1 MDAAP
6 RQNRQKAEKAK
17 KSGGGLGWVPSLL
30 SLLTGLLVSLI
41 SLFVYLRTLAPTV
54 LHYAPKAFPDS
65 VLLQVKAYVLSIP
78 NPTGYPTYILLAHLF
93 TYLPLGDPAFRVNL
107 ASAVFA
113 ALAVFTLFMACRKL
127 VGWTLPAAAAALLFG
142 LSQAFWS
149 QAIITEVYTLN
160 ALTIALVL
168 LALFTWRERRG
179 GTGGADGSGGA
190 NGDRYLL
197 LTAFLLGLAVTNHM
211 TSALLIPAAFLFVW
225 IVDRSRLKDLPL
237 VLKGAG
243 LFLLALTPYIYLPV
257 RARMDPPLNETD
269 PSTPG
274 SFLSLVT
281 GANFDSRMLAFGP
294 LELPGRLSM
303 YLELLLQQFS
313 PVFLVVAAVG
323 VGYLAAADRAAL
335 ALLGFL
341 YAGWLFYALEYRI
354 ADIYPYF
361 IPTYLVISLLVCAGA
376 FALMDLGAWL
386 VGRYSARGERPAFYA
401 VAGLLVAAS
410 FLGVRG
416 TYAAVDLSGDY
427 RGQETIESVE
437 EAVLPDSTVLH
448 SGSSLWYLREVEQT
462 RPSLSLVDPFEA
474 GEWESA
480 TGLWAERANYYLD
493 KGPVYVLFPPGTVQ
507 KNVSYFE
514 EAGLSLFLADE
525 KQNLY
530 RVERQEGYE
539 EMPLT
544 SP

>member
-1 MDAAP
+1 VTAASS
-6 RQNRQKAEKAK
+6 KKAK
-17 KSGGGLGWVPSLL
+17 KVKKSRGAQWWL
-30 SLLTGLLVSLI
+30 SLLAGLLVSLI
-41 SLFVYLRTLAPTV
+41 AFFVYLRTLAPTV

-93 TYLPLGDPAFRVNL
+93 TYLPFGDPAFRVNL

-113 ALAVFTLFMACRKL
+113 ALAVFALFMVCRTL

-168 LALFTWRERRG
+168 LSLFVWRERR
-179 GTGGADGSGGA
+179 DGR

-197 LTAFLLGLAVTNHM
+197 LSAFLLGLAVTNHM

-225 IVDRSRLKDLPL
+225 LVDRSRLRDWPL
-237 VLKGAG
+237 VLRGAG
-243 LFLLALTPYIYLPV
+243 LFVLALTPYIYLPV

-269 PSTPG
+269 PSTLG

-313 PVFLVVAAVG
+313 PLFLVVAAVG
-323 VGYLAAADRAAL
+323 IGYLAAEDRAAL

-341 YAGWLFYALEYRI
+341 YSGWLFYAIEYRI

-361 IPTYLVISLLVCAGA
+361 IPTYLIISIFVCAGA
-376 FALMDLGAWL
+376 FALMELGAWIA
-386 VGRYSARGERPAFYA
+386 GRYRARVERPAFYA
-401 VAGLLVAAS
+401 VAGLLLAAS
-410 FLGVRG
+410 FLGVRS
-416 TYAAVDLSGDY
+416 TYATVDLSDDY
-427 RGQETIESVE
+427 RGQKTIESIE
-437 EAVLPDSTVLH
+437 QEARPGSTVLH

-462 RPSLSLVDPFEA
+462 RPSLNLVDPFEA

-480 TGLWAERANYYLD
+480 TNLWAERANYYLD
-493 KGPVYVLFPPGTVQ
+493 QGPVYILFPPGTVQ

-525 KQNLY
+525 KQGLY

-539 EMPLT
+539 QMPLT